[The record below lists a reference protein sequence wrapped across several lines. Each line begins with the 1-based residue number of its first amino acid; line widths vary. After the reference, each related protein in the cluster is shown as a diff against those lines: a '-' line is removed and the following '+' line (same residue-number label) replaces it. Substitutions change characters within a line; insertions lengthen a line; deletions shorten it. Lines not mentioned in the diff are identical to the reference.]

1 MPKYSFTVRKRDCEI
16 SLTTDDKDAVEQ
28 QLAIWILALSRKP
41 ISQVVAETKT
51 EIEQPLPSIKE
62 QEPIQ
67 EEVETV
73 KEAPIANIERLETVA
88 PEVKPFEPKK
98 IETQEFSPKEY
109 VEDFINTIPPA
120 QPVAPVEKIIDTNP
134 LPIKKDV
141 SVTLNTLFNA
151 EAPTSTDFESI
162 LEKSVDSLYPDTSSV
177 VKKDENFCKLV
188 KANNITDRLELLL
201 FTADY
206 FCKYDARFV
215 FSLKQIN
222 GKLMNNLAVIVD
234 HGILKIA
241 LDNNYLEREGEGE
254 YRLTEYGRSEIY
266 SKMGIWS

>member
-1 MPKYSFTVRKRDCEI
+1 MAKYSFTVRKRDCEI
-16 SLTTDDKDAVEQ
+16 CLTTDDKDAVEQ

-41 ISQVVAETKT
+41 LSKIVEEV
-51 EIEQPLPSIKE
+51 KE
-62 QEPIQ
+62 QEEILNQPAVPEIV
-67 EEVETV
+67 EETPYISEPQ
-73 KEAPIANIERLETVA
+73 KEDFVVPQ
-88 PEVKPFEPKK
+88 PEVKVFEPERIDAEVVAPDSDVK
-98 IETQEFSPKEY
+98 TKEY
-109 VEDFINTIPPA
+109 VEDFINTIPAEETVTTINSITP
-120 QPVAPVEKIIDTNP
+120 PPLKTDVA
-134 LPIKKDV
+134 
-141 SVTLNTLFNA
+141 VTLNALFNA
-151 EAPTSTDFESI
+151 EAPTSADFESI
-162 LEKSVDSLYPDTSSV
+162 LERSVDNIKPDTSSV

-241 LDNNYLEREGEGE
+241 LDNNYLEREGESE

>member
-1 MPKYSFTVRKRDCEI
+1 MSKYSFTVRKKDCEI
-16 SLTTDDKDAVEQ
+16 SLTTDDRDAVEQ

-41 ISQVVAETKT
+41 LSQVVNQIPEQQPE
-51 EIEQPLPSIKE
+51 EIETPEITKDVQPEIEEKTPAIENVLPEI
-62 QEPIQ
+62 
-67 EEVETV
+67 
-73 KEAPIANIERLETVA
+73 
-88 PEVKPFEPKK
+88 KPFNPEKIEPK
-98 IETQEFSPKEY
+98 QEHTTKEY
-109 VEDFINTIPPA
+109 VEEFINTMPTA
-120 QPVAPVEKIIDTNP
+120 KPVEQAPIEKPQPP
-134 LPIKKDV
+134 LNKDIA
-141 SVTLNTLFNA
+141 VTLNSLFSA
-151 EAPTSTDFESI
+151 EAPTSSDFEAI
-162 LEKSVDSLYPDTSSV
+162 LEKSVDSINIDTSSV

>member
-1 MPKYSFTVRKRDCEI
+1 MSKYSFTVRKRDCEI

-51 EIEQPLPSIKE
+51 EIEQPISQTQTVE

-67 EEVETV
+67 QEPEPVVEEKHTAYVQ
-73 KEAPIANIERLETVA
+73 
-88 PEVKPFEPKK
+88 PEEPTPSIKPFEPQK
-98 IETQEFSPKEY
+98 IESQEFSTKEY
-109 VEDFINTIPPA
+109 VEDFINTMPPT
-120 QPVAPVEKIIDTNP
+120 PPVEPSTVTKP
-134 LPIKKDV
+134 LPLNKDIA
-141 SVTLNTLFNA
+141 VTLNTLFSA

-162 LEKSVDSLYPDTSSV
+162 LEKSVDSIQPDTSSV

-188 KANNITDRLELLL
+188 KANNISDRLELLL